1 MNDSE
6 RERIAVLETQHEQ
19 LMRELRAVR
28 QDIAEI
34 KRQVTSWRGVVFG
47 IVLTVSA
54 LWSVGIAGLQVVR
67 HKLGV

>member
-1 MNDSE
+1 MADRE

-19 LMRELRAVR
+19 LLQELRAVR
-28 QDIAEI
+28 RDVSDI
-34 KRQVTSWRGVVFG
+34 KKQVTSWRGVVFG

-67 HKLGV
+67 HKIGA

>member
-1 MNDSE
+1 MTDSE

-19 LMRELRAVR
+19 LMKELRAVR
-28 QDIAEI
+28 QDVADI

-54 LWSVGIAGLQVVR
+54 MWSVGIAGLQVVR
-67 HKLGV
+67 HKIGV